1 MLGGMTMD
9 LGKRF
14 GKGLGNVVDR
24 TVKTGV
30 SLAGK
35 GIQRT
40 PLKEAGR
47 WVEEVAPLVGQAT
60 GNTVKLAGTV
70 VDGTVTAGV
79 GLVKKDEQG
88 IDKGVSDLKKA
99 GNYVVRDVTGTLK
112 NVTENGVEVLKGV
125 AYRDRN
131 RATDGMKTLGKT
143 VVAGSAGTNFEV
155 SDDVVVTATK
165 PAFVVRQEDASF
177 PQFTPVYEVKLPAE
191 LIKASNKKQ
200 VAYCNAALAAAM
212 KAREP
217 VSEKL
222 SLNELDRINIE
233 HGMTPE
239 NFVWHHH
246 EIPGVMQLVDE
257 EEHNQVPHTSAKLM
271 WG

>member
-1 MLGGMTMD
+1 MD
-9 LGKRF
+9 LGKRL

-40 PLKEAGR
+40 PLKEAGK

-79 GLVKKDEQG
+79 GLVRKDEAN
-88 IDKGVSDLKKA
+88 IDKGVEDLKKA
-99 GNYVVRDVTGTLK
+99 GGYVVRDVTGTLK
-112 NVTENGVEVLKGV
+112 KVTENGVEVLKGV
-125 AYRDRN
+125 AYSDRR
-131 RATDGMKTLGKT
+131 RATEGIKTLGKT
-143 VVAGSAGTNFEV
+143 VVAGSAGTNFEK
-155 SDDVVVTATK
+155 DEDVVVQARK
-165 PAFVVRQEDASF
+165 PAFVARQEDASF
-177 PQFTPVYEVKLPAE
+177 PQFTPIYEVKLPEE

-200 VAYCNAALAAAM
+200 INYCNHALS
-212 KAREP
+212 KAIQEGEAI
-217 VSEKL
+217 SDKL
-222 SLNELDRINIE
+222 ALNELDRINLE

-239 NFVWHHH
+239 NFVWHHY

-257 EEHNQVPHTSAKLM
+257 EEHNQVPHMSAKVM

>member
-1 MLGGMTMD
+1 MD
-9 LGKRF
+9 LGKRL

-40 PLKEAGR
+40 PLKEAGK

-79 GLVKKDEQG
+79 GLVRKDEAN
-88 IDKGVSDLKKA
+88 IDKGVEDLKKA
-99 GNYVVRDVTGTLK
+99 GGYVVRDVTGTLK

-125 AYRDRN
+125 AYSDRR
-131 RATDGMKTLGKT
+131 RATEGIKTLGKT
-143 VVAGSAGTNFEV
+143 VVAGSAGTNFEK
-155 SDDVVVTATK
+155 DEDVVVQARK
-165 PAFVVRQEDASF
+165 PAFVARQEDASF
-177 PQFTPVYEVKLPAE
+177 PQFTPVYEVKLPEE

-200 VAYCNAALAAAM
+200 VNYCNHALS
-212 KAREP
+212 KAIQEGEAI
-217 VSEKL
+217 SDKL
-222 SLNELDRINIE
+222 ALNELDRINLE

-257 EEHNQVPHTSAKLM
+257 EEHNQVPHMNAKVM